1 MHVRDFVE
9 NNGDLARVMVV
20 DSQGNFEILEF
31 TKDNDIV
38 TMNATDSS
46 YSPSIL
52 DGLDKDYQRIE
63 KILYG
68 LDYVKTTDADEI
80 ELTVMRI
87 NKNTKQFIKENVA
100 SDTIEISEIIKDIN
114 NYKNKTIIIKEII

>member
-31 TKDNDIV
+31 TKDNNIV

>member
-1 MHVRDFVE
+1 
-9 NNGDLARVMVV
+9 
-20 DSQGNFEILEF
+20 LEF

-100 SDTIEISEIIKDIN
+100 SDTIEISEIIKNID
-114 NYKNKTIIIKEII
+114 NYKNKTIIIKEIICLSTEEGL